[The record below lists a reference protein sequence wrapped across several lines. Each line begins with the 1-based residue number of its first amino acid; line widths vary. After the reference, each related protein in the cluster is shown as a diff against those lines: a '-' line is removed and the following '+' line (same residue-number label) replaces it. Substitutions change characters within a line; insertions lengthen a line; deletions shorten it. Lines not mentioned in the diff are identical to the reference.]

1 LVGFFVFPQLANN
14 SPSLFKTYERN
25 SKGCNLP
32 KLCSSNQR
40 VQKHIS
46 MAKLT
51 HDQKDHQY
59 TLHLENGEEAYVSY
73 VLEGKMM
80 KLTYSYVPPEL
91 RGSGVANR
99 HPKWSMIID

>member
-1 LVGFFVFPQLANN
+1 
-14 SPSLFKTYERN
+14 
-25 SKGCNLP
+25 
-32 KLCSSNQR
+32 
-40 VQKHIS
+40 

-91 RGSGVANR
+91 RGSGVGKELVEKTFEMLTEEKYKAEAICGYIRAVANR